1 MFAIKVY
8 DPEDELL
15 GFYVADDEEAS
26 LDAVRTYQ
34 TREAAEAEV
43 KFTQDQWSEGVSF
56 EVVPFRVV
64 AGG

>member
-1 MFAIKVY
+1 MFAIKVFNEF
-8 DPEDELL
+8 DQLL

-26 LDAVRTYQ
+26 LEAVRTYA

-43 KFTQDQWSEGVSF
+43 ELTADQWEEGTRF

-64 AGG
+64 AG